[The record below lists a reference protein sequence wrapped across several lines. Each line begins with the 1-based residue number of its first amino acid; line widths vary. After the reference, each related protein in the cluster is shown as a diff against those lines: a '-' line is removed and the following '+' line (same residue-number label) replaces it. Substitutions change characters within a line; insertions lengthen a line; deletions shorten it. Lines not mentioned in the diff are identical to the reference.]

1 MLTRWF
7 KILSI
12 TLTILSGIMLI
23 GYTSYRAYEVP
34 ITHDEAQ
41 TFKMLEGRTFTD
53 IMNYSIPEDHM
64 LNTLLIKVLTNKLG
78 NFEWVIRLPNLFG
91 HLIYLIFSFLILWRF
106 GKREFLLPAFL
117 LLNVNP
123 YLLDFFSCARGYG
136 LSTSLMIPSIYF
148 MLEYFKKYN
157 PIYLAMAYLFATLAV
172 ITLVTLLNY
181 YLVMVGLTTL
191 MIILGFMMK
200 PRNTRSIINYIIG
213 IIIIILSSYFLYQYL
228 HSAIQRLS
236 DRSFIKFNLFF
247 NFYEGTIRTISFRSI
262 YTKDSGHL
270 VTIISYTIIAFYLI
284 SLTYLVIE
292 AIRKKCA
299 VLFKTTFIFFLVGIA
314 VAISVT
320 FQYEIFQIRFPSDRA
335 ALFFIP
341 IFMLLIVFLLFDLN
355 DKKLLKIPSLLILLI
370 FTALVSYNAIKH
382 CNLKYY
388 VDWDYDMAGKEML
401 NDIHVNISK
410 LDDNKAVNLGTFWI
424 FEPSANYY
432 RVSRNLKWL
441 NEVSRDS
448 FREKPFDFYY
458 LRASDTLGMNF
469 KNSEIIKIY
478 PQIGTLLI
486 RRR

>member
-7 KILSI
+7 KILTI
-12 TLTILSGIMLI
+12 TLTILSGIILI
-23 GYTSYRAYEVP
+23 GYTSYRAFEVP

-41 TFKMLEGRTFTD
+41 TYKMLEGRTFID

-64 LNTLLIKVLTNKLG
+64 LNTLLIKALTNNLG
-78 NFEWVIRLPNLFG
+78 NYEWVIRLPNLFG
-91 HLIYLIFSFLILWRF
+91 HLLYLLFSFLILWRF
-106 GKREFLLPAFL
+106 GKREFLFPAFL

-136 LSTSLMIPSIYF
+136 LSTSLMLPSIYF
-148 MLEYFKKYN
+148 MLEYLRKYF
-157 PIYLAMAYLFATLAV
+157 PVYLVLAYLFAVLAV

-181 YLVMVGLTTL
+181 YLVLSAITSL
-191 MIILGFMMK
+191 MIIIGLYVK
-200 PRNTRSIINYIIG
+200 PRSQKSIIYSILG
-213 IIIIILSSYFLYQYL
+213 LIIIMLSSYFLYQYL
-228 HSAIQRLS
+228 HSALQRLS
-236 DRSFIKFNLFF
+236 ERSFIKHNLFF

-270 VTIISYTIIAFYLI
+270 VTIISYSIIASYLI
-284 SLTYLVIE
+284 SLIYLGIE
-292 AIRKKCA
+292 AIKKKCV
-299 VLFKTTFIFFLVGIA
+299 VLYKTTFILFLVGIA

-320 FQYEIFQIRFPSDRA
+320 FQFEIFQIKFPSDRA

-355 DKKLLKIPSLLILLI
+355 DNKLLKIPSLLILIL

-401 NDIHVNISK
+401 NDIHRSISK
-410 LDDNKAVNLGTFWI
+410 TDGNKNINLGTFWI

-432 RVSRNLKWL
+432 RISRNLKWL

-448 FREKPFDFYY
+448 FKEKPFDFYY

-469 KNSEIIKIY
+469 NSSDIIKIY
-478 PQIGTLLI
+478 PQIGTMLI